1 MEEAVR
7 NKEVR
12 EDLYHRLNVFP
23 IFLAPLRE
31 RTEDIP
37 LLVESF
43 LDELAPSAGRSIRG
57 IAPEAMERLLAYS
70 WPGNVRELRNS
81 IERAL
86 ILSESDVIQVEDL
99 PLRFST
105 TAPVVPPA
113 SANGKDLDSRL
124 AEYERQWIID
134 ALKEVQGVQAHAAK
148 ILGIT
153 ERSLWYRVKKLG
165 LDVDRIKLAEANQ

>member
-1 MEEAVR
+1 
-7 NKEVR
+7 
-12 EDLYHRLNVFP
+12 
-23 IFLAPLRE
+23 
-31 RTEDIP
+31 
-37 LLVESF
+37 
-43 LDELAPSAGRSIRG
+43 
-57 IAPEAMERLLAYS
+57 
-70 WPGNVRELRNS
+70 VRELRNS

-86 ILSESDVIQVEDL
+86 ILAESDVIQVEDL
-99 PLRFST
+99 PLRFT
-105 TAPVVPPA
+105 TTNTVVPPP

-165 LDVDRIKLAEANQ
+165 LDVDRIKLAETN